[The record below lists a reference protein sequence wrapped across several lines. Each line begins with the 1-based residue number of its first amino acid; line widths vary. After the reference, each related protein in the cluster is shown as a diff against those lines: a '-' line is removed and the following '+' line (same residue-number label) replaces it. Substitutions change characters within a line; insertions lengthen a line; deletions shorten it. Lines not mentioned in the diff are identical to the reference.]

1 MPQSQIG
8 DGNPDGAVLNQPLA
22 VNGAVTASSLT
33 VSGATSLATSTT
45 NVGFYGTAPVA
56 QRASNT
62 LHYTS
67 VVSAYTATSAS
78 ALIGSWIVEVTNT
91 LTGLGL
97 WV

>member
-1 MPQSQIG
+1 MPVTQIG
-8 DGNPDGAVLNQPLA
+8 DGSPDGVQAPN
-22 VNGAVTASSLT
+22 TAF
-33 VSGATSLATSTT
+33 
-45 NVGFYGTAPVA
+45 GFYGATPVV

-97 WV
+97 WI